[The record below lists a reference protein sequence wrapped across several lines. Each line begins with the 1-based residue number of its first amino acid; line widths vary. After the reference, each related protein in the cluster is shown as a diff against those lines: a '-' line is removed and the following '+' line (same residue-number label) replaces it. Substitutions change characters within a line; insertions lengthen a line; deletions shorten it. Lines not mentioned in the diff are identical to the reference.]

1 MKFKPLPLYADCSKN
16 LIKNPSKS
24 LTIFPQC
31 SDFDFLNLPE
41 FSNLTN
47 FHFNNIAG
55 KLNKYA
61 HLKSSSGAIGMY
73 VATFPAISELA
84 NFRPYL
90 AFF

>member
-55 KLNKYA
+55 NLNKCSFNKTKDWA
-61 HLKSSSGAIGMY
+61 LVHEGELSVFLIRSLY
-73 VATFPAISELA
+73 VL
-84 NFRPYL
+84 NHD
-90 AFF
+90 